1 MELPQVTSFPP
12 GLAMLGAVL
21 LWAAAPTGNKWVL
34 ADVSVAEVVAFRI
47 VAGAVLLWSVG
58 LALGRSF
65 HWRGPLPLVMG
76 ILEPWLLTFFI
87 VLGLEYT
94 SAVNAAVIWGI
105 TPLVQPFLA
114 RAILKEPLQAS
125 VMVGAILAV
134 TGVSLLFA
142 AKSLDG
148 TGSLLGDFFLLCAV
162 ASAAANQ
169 LIARTIALRYRQPT
183 VVTAYQLLSASLL
196 ALVYLALF
204 VPPAMP
210 YAGADAFTYAVL
222 CFLALATAAPFF
234 LYNYALQTLSVGR
247 ISLFGPLSGP
257 LGVVIATLAFGEP
270 VDALIIVAILIA
282 LGGAFTPN
290 LVALWSQRRPST

>member
-1 MELPQVTSFPP
+1 
-12 GLAMLGAVL
+12 MLGAVL

-34 ADVSVAEVVAFRI
+34 ADLSVAEVVAFRI
-47 VAGAVLLWSVG
+47 VAGAVLLWGVG

-87 VLGLEYT
+87 VLGLQYT
-94 SAVNAAVIWGI
+94 SAVNAAVVWGI
-105 TPLVQPFLA
+105 TPVTQPLLA

-125 VMVGAILAV
+125 VMVGSVLAV
-134 TGVSLLFA
+134 VGVSLLFT

-148 TGSLLGDFFLLCAV
+148 TGSLLGDFFLICAV
-162 ASAAANQ
+162 ASAAVNQ
-169 LIARTIALRYRQPT
+169 LIARRIALRYRQPI

-196 ALVYLALF
+196 ALLYLVIF
-204 VPPAMP
+204 VPPSTA
-210 YAGADAFTYAVL
+210 YAGADADTYAVL

-234 LYNYALQTLSVGR
+234 LYNYALQSLSVGR

-270 VDALIIVAILIA
+270 VDAVIVVAIVIA
-282 LGGAFTPN
+282 LAGAFTPT
-290 LVALWSQRRPST
+290 LAARWPQGRASGDR

>member
-1 MELPQVTSFPP
+1 
-12 GLAMLGAVL
+12 MLGAAVM
-21 LWAAAPTGNKWVL
+21 WAAAPTCNKWVL
-34 ADVSVAEVVAFRI
+34 VDVSVAEVVAFRI
-47 VAGAVLLWSVG
+47 VAAAIFLWGVG

-94 SAVNAAVIWGI
+94 SAVNAAVVWGI
-105 TPLVQPFLA
+105 TPLMQPFLG
-114 RAILKEPLQAS
+114 RAVLKEPLQAS
-125 VMVGAILAV
+125 VMVGAVLAV
-134 TGVSLLFA
+134 AGVSLLFT

-162 ASAAANQ
+162 ACAAANQ
-169 LIARTIALRYRQPT
+169 LIARTIALRYRQPI
-183 VVTAYQLLSASLL
+183 VITAYQLLSASFL
-196 ALVYLALF
+196 ALVYLAIF
-204 VPPAMP
+204 VPPSTAF
-210 YAGADAFTYAVL
+210 AGADAVTYAVL

-270 VDALIIVAILIA
+270 VDAVIVVAIIIA
-282 LGGAFTPN
+282 LAGALTP
-290 LVALWSQRRPST
+290 VFAERWSQRRAST